1 MAGIVVFLKWILLPD
16 TGEEYQRQLQQDQHR
31 QQYTQD
37 PRVTSSHFSR
47 EQNGI
52 TQQKTRSFA
61 DPNPE
66 P

>member
-1 MAGIVVFLKWILLPD
+1 VPD
-16 TGEEYQRQLQQDQHR
+16 TGEEYQRQLHQNQHW

-37 PRVTSSHFSR
+37 PRVTSSHFSG
-47 EQNGI
+47 EKNGI
-52 TQQKTRSFA
+52 TQQGTSSFA